1 MPFPIL
7 DASRF
12 ASGSPSQRA
21 QHARELLDHL
31 RQHGFVRLKNT
42 GIPTQA
48 IHEAF
53 ALGKQFFQLPLEE
66 KCNIVNPP
74 GPSPQRGWSKLGAEK
89 TSTLYGKLMGYEMPD
104 DLKDA
109 REHFDFGPPEDPLFP
124 NRWPSS
130 SAVPPF
136 RPALE
141 ALYARCEEVSHDI
154 LTALAEAFNL
164 APNTFVQHLSPN
176 ASEFRI
182 NHYPAISDAE
192 LSSSKVERIWPHFDL
207 GVVTLLFADGSGVG
221 GLQFEDRARAGGS
234 FLDVEAGEVGEVLVN
249 VSETLQRWTAG
260 ELPAG
265 LHRVTKPEG
274 ARGQVPERFTM
285 AYFCKAARH
294 AKVDAL
300 PPFRK
305 KRVEGGVEREVEE
318 EGITALEYQQTR
330 LLTAY

>member
-1 MPFPIL
+1 M
-7 DASRF
+7 
-12 ASGSPSQRA
+12 
-21 QHARELLDHL
+21 
-31 RQHGFVRLKNT
+31 
-42 GIPTQA
+42 
-48 IHEAF
+48 
-53 ALGKQFFQLPLEE
+53 EE

-109 REHFDFGPPEDPLFP
+109 RVSNPTSTCIPRPTNHQTRNQEHFDFGPPDDPLFP

-130 SAVPPF
+130 SAVPLF

-164 APNTFVQHLSPN
+164 APSTFVQHLSPN

-305 KRVEGGVEREVEE
+305 KRVEGGVEREVDE